1 MPAIVESRIPGRV
14 PAAAIPPPASLLQWP
29 LFGDEHLLIQ
39 AWNIHA
45 TTDAT
50 VKIAIRAFAEASQDV
65 QYIFQQLTV
74 PPTASGALIQIPLQR
89 GALLSMRISSD
100 TLPPGNVW
108 VRAVFS
114 KGLTPIAALTFPG
127 TILQGYAGLS
137 QDLAWPGSAIQL
149 ASDGP
154 GAIRTYAGTPAAASF
169 TFTVPA
175 NRRWKIITAYM
186 QANAD
191 PTATNRHVDVIA
203 GTAGGAVLF
212 VMGSIAFQTANQS
225 IAYSVAPGTQA
236 QQDAST
242 GRQLLAFPPDLPF
255 RGGDTLQL
263 ALVTI
268 AAGDS
273 VSNGVITVREWYDPD
288 TP

>member
-1 MPAIVESRIPGRV
+1 MPAIVESRIPGKV

-39 AWNIHA
+39 VWNIHP
-45 TTDAT
+45 TTDAI
-50 VKIAIRAFAEASQDV
+50 VKIAIRTFAEASQDV
-65 QYIFQQLTV
+65 QYITQELTA
-74 PPTASGALIQIPLQR
+74 PATASGALIQVPLQR
-89 GALLSMRISSD
+89 GALLSFRISSD

-108 VRAVFS
+108 ARAVFS

-127 TILQGYAGLS
+127 TILQGYVGLS
-137 QDLAWPGSAIQL
+137 QDLAWPGSPIMM

-154 GAIRTYAGTPAAASF
+154 GVIRTYAGTPSAKSF
-169 TFTVPA
+169 TFTVGP
-175 NRRWKIITAYM
+175 NRRWKIITAFM
-186 QANAD
+186 QATCDA
-191 PTATNRHVDVIA
+191 TASNRHVDVIA
-203 GTAGGAVLF
+203 STAAAAVLF
-212 VMGSIAFQTANQS
+212 VMGSIAFQTATQA

-242 GRQLLAFPPDLPF
+242 GRQLLAFPPDLPL

-263 ALVTI
+263 SLVSI
-268 AAGDS
+268 AGGDS